1 MVSIRTALITMSPML
16 GDIITRAVAGNVVL
30 DVVARLDGENATA
43 DRLRML
49 TPELIL
55 IGLSAH
61 ESDAVALAALAVAP
75 TAKVIA
81 FTADCRHAHLLEM
94 RPHRALLIDVT
105 PAALVDAIL
114 GRSTGKSV

>member
-1 MVSIRTALITMSPML
+1 MISIRTALITMSPML

-30 DVVARLDGENATA
+30 DVVARLDGEDATA

-49 TPELIL
+49 APELIL
-55 IGLSAH
+55 IGLGTDD
-61 ESDAVALAALAVAP
+61 SDAVPLAVLAVAP

-81 FTADCRHAHLLEM
+81 FTADCRHAQLLEM
-94 RPHRALLIDVT
+94 RPQRTLLIDVT

-114 GRSTGKSV
+114 GGSTVRPV